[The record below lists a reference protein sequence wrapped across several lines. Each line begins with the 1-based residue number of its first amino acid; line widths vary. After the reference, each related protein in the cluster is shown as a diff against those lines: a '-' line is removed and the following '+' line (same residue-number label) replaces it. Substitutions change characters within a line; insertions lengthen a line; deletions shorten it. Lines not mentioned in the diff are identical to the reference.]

1 MKESRKHRILSTIG
15 AVLCVVSM
23 VVSVA
28 VLPGVAYASVMKNPL
43 FAAALA
49 AVTENNKGQN
59 KSGEGGAGNE
69 GAKGGVGKGETGNK
83 KETKGEVKGETGK
96 NNNVDN
102 KVTDNKV
109 GNGNSE
115 NPNGV
120 GSVDKNNSGNGAGN
134 TAGNGAGAKGDVQK
148 SVPAGVENKKANVP
162 AKAPEHKSTEK
173 GKQADKNKKNT
184 EAKNKDAKEK
194 AKKKA
199 KKTKGQNRDA
209 DDAGKKLTLDEVKKL
224 PACVAEINEDNTK
237 VTIKSPSGEAKCAI
251 SAERSGAF
259 DAIRTKIKSLPADGS
274 EIVFEDGVKAYGYGS
289 LSKGKEG
296 LFSGANVSYIGNGKN
311 FDVSNVT
318 DMSYLFKDSSLA
330 VNFFYV
336 HSYDLTSLIGWDVS
350 KVTNMEGMFEG
361 CARLQNLNGM
371 RDWNVSK
378 VTNMKNMFEGCT
390 NLDDISGLS
399 NWATKVGS
407 VTDMSGMFEGC
418 TFIVKLDG
426 LANWNVGSVTN
437 MSNMFKGKGTK
448 GDGDVVYGS
457 DNLTDISALSS
468 WANKV
473 GKVTDM
479 SGMFEGRTSLK
490 SLKGLANW
498 NVSKVANMSRM
509 FSQCASDS
517 DFVSKVNAYEDEKKK
532 YDDCIKD
539 AKQRAKGEGKDSKKY
554 ENECKAQYPYDS
566 DSKYTAADKK
576 GFDIS
581 ALNSWAKKVGN
592 VTDMS
597 NMFEGCTSLKSLAA
611 LSEWDVS
618 SVRNMR
624 GMFGSV
630 IKDKKKHNTFEPD
643 GYAGLMQ
650 ISSLEPLSKWKV
662 GKVANMTRM
671 FEGCASLQ
679 NLKGLENWDT
689 QNVGSM
695 ISMFEY
701 CKGVDSLE
709 PLSKWNV
716 GKVTEMKAMFAV
728 CESIKNTGDKNTTG
742 LKNWNVSNV
751 KSMNDMFSKCTGLV
765 DISGLSNWA
774 TNGGGTK
781 ELTSTARMFNGC
793 NNITSIASLA
803 NWNVGEVKD
812 MNSMFNECRAITS
825 IASLATWN
833 VGKVKDMHEM
843 FSGCSGLN
851 TLEGL
856 ASWNVSNVED
866 MHEMFSG
873 CANTYNDPKTG
884 LTDISA
890 LKDWA
895 TKVGNVTKM
904 SSMFYGCKLLK
915 SIEPLATW
923 DVSKVTDMSLM
934 FFDCEK
940 LASLEKLSSWAT
952 KVGKVTNMSGMFKA
966 CVGLRSLN
974 GLGSWDVS
982 NVTNMSKM
990 FSRADVDYDGKDN
1003 LTDISALSGW
1013 NVSNVTNMSG
1023 MFSDC
1028 KKLTGAADL
1037 SKWNISKVTNLSS
1050 MFSNAGADS
1059 RDKLVLDFSN
1069 KTFTKSNTPVYKN
1082 GETEH
1087 YFSVDNMFK
1096 GFKGTLI
1103 ANNLSSQGFDEDYD
1117 DDPIASHFASNGEIF
1132 SKTGGEYSY
1141 SSNSIVITNN
1151 DTIID
1156 IAASSYNY
1164 YFPVTAKLMEPGDR
1178 PCKCD
1183 GSGDSSGTTYTY
1195 SVPALYSSK
1204 EKSSGSEE
1212 ESEEPESILRA
1223 EGESLQ
1229 DYAYKIVKSSFV
1241 SNLRSAIDDS
1251 QASEDTGG
1259 TVGPDNPPDP
1269 DIEPE
1274 LRSTKLKS
1282 RVGKSRVKEFRS
1294 ARESRAVRDDDEESE
1309 EPGESGDTEEQGSTY
1324 KIMFKKPSEG
1334 GCTWTELGEGEK
1346 GAAPDNPMSPVT
1358 FFTTMY
1364 YLETFVKPVPLP
1376 HTGGQSA
1383 VMFTFLSIGL
1393 FSMFAVAGAFA
1404 RRPA

>member
-15 AVLCVVSM
+15 AVSCVVSM
-23 VVSVA
+23 ILSVT
-28 VLPGVAYASVMKNPL
+28 VLPGVAYANIKKNPL

-49 AVTENNKGQN
+49 AVTENNKGQS

-69 GAKGGVGKGETGNK
+69 GAKGGVVKGETDNK

-134 TAGNGAGAKGDVQK
+134 TAGNGADKGKDK
-148 SVPAGVENKKANVP
+148 SDKANGKA
-162 AKAPEHKSTEK
+162 AK
-173 GKQADKNKKNT
+173 
-184 EAKNKDAKEK
+184 KDAKK
-194 AKKKA
+194 DGKDKKA
-199 KKTKGQNRDA
+199 KDQDRSTGA
-209 DDAGKKLTLDEVKKL
+209 MEKLSLEQVKAL
-224 PACVAEINEDNTK
+224 PACVAKVNEDNTK
-237 VTIKSPSGEAKCAI
+237 VTITSQSGGDKCAI
-251 SAERSGAF
+251 SAERGGEFS
-259 DAIRTKIKSLPADGS
+259 AIREKIKSLPADGS
-274 EIVFEDGVKAYGYGS
+274 EIHFGEGVKAYGYGS

-318 DMSYLFKDSSLA
+318 DMSYLFKDSSL
-330 VNFFYV
+330 NIRLFY
-336 HSYDLTSLIGWDVS
+336 SNAQFGNSGDLKDWDVS

-361 CARLQNLNGM
+361 CTGIENLNGM

-378 VTNMKNMFEGCT
+378 VTNMKNMFDGCT
-390 NLDDISGLS
+390 YLDDISGLS
-399 NWATKVGS
+399 GWAKMVGS

-448 GDGDVVYGS
+448 ILGSEKDEFVYGS

-468 WANKV
+468 WAKNV
-473 GKVTDM
+473 GSVTNM

-490 SLKGLANW
+490 SIAALKDW

-509 FSQCASDS
+509 FSQCASNS

-539 AKQRAKGEGKDSKKY
+539 AKQRTKDEGKDSKKY

-566 DSKYTAADKK
+566 DPKYTAADKK

-581 ALNSWAKKVGN
+581 ALSSWAKKVGN

-618 SVRNMR
+618 KVTDMK
-624 GMFGSV
+624 GMFASV
-630 IKDKKKHNTFEPD
+630 INNYTEHNKLNG
-643 GYAGLMQ
+643 GYAGLMV
-650 ISSLEPLSKWKV
+650 IDSLKPLNKWNV

-679 NLKGLENWDT
+679 NLNGLEKWHT

-701 CKGVDSLE
+701 CKGVDSLK
-709 PLSKWNV
+709 PLSEWNV
-716 GKVTEMKAMFAV
+716 GKVTDMRAMFAV
-728 CESIKNTGDKNTTG
+728 CQNIQNTGDQKTNG
-742 LKNWNVSNV
+742 LKNWNVSKV
-751 KSMNDMFSKCTGLV
+751 TSMNDMFSKCTSLY

-873 CANTYNDPKTG
+873 CANTYNDPPKG

-890 LKDWA
+890 LSGWN
-895 TKVGNVTKM
+895 VGSVTNM
-904 SSMFYGCKLLK
+904 SSMFSACKLLK

-923 DVSKVTDMSLM
+923 DVSKVTDMPLM
-934 FFDCEK
+934 FYDCEK
-940 LASLEKLSSWAT
+940 LKSLENLSKWAT
-952 KVGKVTNMSGMFKA
+952 KVGNVTNMSGMFKA
-966 CVGLRSLN
+966 CVGLKSLD
-974 GLGSWDVS
+974 GLGSWNVS
-982 NVTNMSKM
+982 NVTNMSGM
-990 FSRADVDYDGKDN
+990 FSRADVDEIGADN

-1013 NVSNVTNMSG
+1013 NVSNVTNMSS
-1023 MFSDC
+1023 MFADC
-1028 KKLTGAADL
+1028 KKLTGTADL
-1037 SKWNISKVTNLSS
+1037 SKWDISKVTDLSS
-1050 MFSNAGADS
+1050 MFSNAGAESSDNF
-1059 RDKLVLDFSN
+1059 VLDFSN
-1069 KTFTKSNTPVYKN
+1069 KTFTKSKTPLANANPDDESK
-1082 GETEH
+1082 H
-1087 YFSVDNMFK
+1087 YFYVDSMFS
-1096 GFKGTLI
+1096 GFRGTLI
-1103 ANNLSSQGFDEDYD
+1103 ANNLQSKDFDNSDPD
-1117 DDPIASHFASNGEIF
+1117 LPDPDDPVVTHFASSGEIF
-1132 SKTGGEYSY
+1132 SMNEDDPTK
-1141 SSNSIVITNN
+1141 SNNIVITDN
-1151 DTIID
+1151 DKIL
-1156 IAASSYNY
+1156 ASPTNNY
-1164 YFPVTAKLMEPGDR
+1164 YIPIHAKLMEPGDMDS
-1178 PCKCD
+1178 CKCD
-1183 GSGDSSGTTYTY
+1183 GSGDSGGTTYY
-1195 SVPALYSSK
+1195 VSALYDSTNITK
-1204 EKSSGSEE
+1204 D
-1212 ESEEPESILRA
+1212 

-1229 DYAYKIVKSSFV
+1229 DYAYKIVKSSFA
-1241 SNLRSAIDDS
+1241 SKLRSAIDSQSGKGTGDDEPGEDPSDGDTDS
-1251 QASEDTGG
+1251 DS
-1259 TVGPDNPPDP
+1259 
-1269 DIEPE
+1269 
-1274 LRSTKLKS
+1274 
-1282 RVGKSRVKEFRS
+1282 RS
-1294 ARESRAVRDDDEESE
+1294 ARLKLRVKKLRSIKKSRSVRDDEGEGEEVSEDPESSE
-1309 EPGESGDTEEQGSTY
+1309 EKQGNTY
-1324 KIMFKKPSEG
+1324 KIMFKKSSGKTCE
-1334 GCTWTELGEGEK
+1334 WKELGEGEN
-1346 GAAPDNPMSPVT
+1346 GAVPVSDPKSPLA
-1358 FFTTMY
+1358 FFNTMY

-1404 RRPA
+1404 RQSA